1 MKLTQTYIGMFTT
14 NNPTTGEPS
23 NTDSVPI
30 VTVFKNGE
38 ITNDISMIVSE
49 TSSNP
54 SNDQG
59 VYKIV
64 ATETWSAAGFS
75 VDDKVDIYIY
85 AIINGTNS
93 HAIIDSFILDNGVIL
108 ASDGLDNILL
118 AAEPT
123 GRATTFREMVVQLW
137 MRFFNK
143 VDRTSAQIRV
153 YNEAGDTAITTQ
165 AHEDVGDVVTVDKA
179 S

>member
-93 HAIIDSFILDNGVIL
+93 HAIIDSFILNNGAILADNGLADIL
-108 ASDGLDNILL
+108 TT
-118 AAEPT
+118 EPS
-123 GRATTFREMVVQLW
+123 GRASSFREMIVQLY

-143 VDRTSAQIRV
+143 TVK
-153 YNEAGDTAITTQ
+153 DTTTITTY
-165 AHEDVGDVVTVDKA
+165 DTDGTSVTTQTYTSSGGTDTVNKA